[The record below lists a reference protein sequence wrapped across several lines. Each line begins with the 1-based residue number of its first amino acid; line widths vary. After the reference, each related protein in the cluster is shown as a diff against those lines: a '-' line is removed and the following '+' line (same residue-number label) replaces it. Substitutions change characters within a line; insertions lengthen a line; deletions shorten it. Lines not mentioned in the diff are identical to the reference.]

1 MSGNKQSSRKTNRVV
16 RMPATRFGHLQK
28 RMRERSRPLPLP
40 RFPSQ
45 PKK

>member
-1 MSGNKQSSRKTNRVV
+1 MTGKKQSSRKTSRTV

-28 RMRERSRPLPLP
+28 RMRKLKRRPVRAPL
-40 RFPSQ
+40 Q